1 MWTRKTIASNGEL
14 LGIGERLRNAREAR
28 GYSLDAMER
37 LTKVRTTY
45 LRALED
51 ERFDLLPER
60 IYVRGFLRT
69 YAVALGFNPQE
80 LLEIYDRAFV
90 EPLGPI
96 VGDRAVEIPIRPA
109 APRSRFRRLLVFAVT
124 ALGLVLIF
132 LAYVGVQQ
140 VRDFNQPVPPA
151 RPPAPPAP
159 APAPPAP
166 APALP
171 APAPAPPASAPAPPT
186 PAVSAPSPPSNIQPA
201 PTQLAGV
208 RLELKASGRSWVR
221 VVGDGNLL
229 FDGFV
234 VAGDVRTWTAV
245 KQLDVQIGLVSA
257 VALVVNGRPVTLNSS
272 DQVWKG
278 TFTAGP

>member
-109 APRSRFRRLLVFAVT
+109 VPRSRFRRILVFAVT
-124 ALGLVLIF
+124 VLGLVLIF

-140 VRDFNQPVPPA
+140 VREFSQPVPPA
-151 RPPAPPAP
+151 RPSAPPAPAPAPPAP

-166 APALP
+166 APA
-171 APAPAPPASAPAPPT
+171 PPT
-186 PAVSAPSPPSNIQPA
+186 PAVSAPSPPSDIQPA

-221 VVGDGNLL
+221 VAGDGNLL

-234 VAGDVRTWTAV
+234 VAGDVRTWAAV
-245 KQLDVQIGLVSA
+245 KQLDVQIGLLSA
-257 VALVVNGRPVTLNSS
+257 VALAVNGRPVTLNSP